1 MLGFGEGNGRE
12 IGSAFWRKKKA
23 GFVFIGFWK
32 RFYLSLF
39 IYLFLVPEKIF
50 FMFFFLKYCADV
62 ENCGSFK
69 SFDYIYI
76 YIYIW
81 VQLMYALKAH
91 INYSYLEI
99 FYGKMKKL

>member
-1 MLGFGEGNGRE
+1 MLGFGEGKGRE
-12 IGSAFWRKKKA
+12 IGSGFWRKKKA

-62 ENCGSFK
+62 ENCGIFK

-76 YIYIW
+76 YIYMGP
-81 VQLMYALKAH
+81 V
-91 INYSYLEI
+91 NVCP
-99 FYGKMKKL
+99 

>member
-1 MLGFGEGNGRE
+1 MLGFGEGKGRE
-12 IGSAFWRKKKA
+12 IGSGFWRKKKA

-39 IYLFLVPEKIF
+39 IYLFIF
-50 FMFFFLKYCADV
+50 GSRKVFFYVFFLKYCADV
-62 ENCGSFK
+62 ENCESFK
-69 SFDYIYI
+69 SFDF
-76 YIYIW
+76 IYIW
-81 VQLMYALKAH
+81 VQLMCALKAH